1 MKRLLVVY
9 NNNHNTQWKE
19 KKEKCQE
26 KNFFI
31 IWSISKSS
39 NISGFK
45 KFLPLKRLTT
55 QLYHFTVML
64 TSFFVKYTHEFEYRG
79 GYI

>member
-9 NNNHNTQWKE
+9 SNNHNTQWKE

-31 IWSISKSS
+31 IWSLSKSS
-39 NISGFK
+39 NFSD
-45 KFLPLKRLTT
+45 LKNF
-55 QLYHFTVML
+55 YHL
-64 TSFFVKYTHEFEYRG
+64 ND
-79 GYI
+79 